1 MNAAPSSTF
10 EAGRLATG
18 LATAEPA
25 AGPRGQLALD
35 HDAASPIDLRARYT
49 RHVEAVLARIE
60 RAIVRALH
68 GLRNAR
74 HRRQAEREL
83 RCLSPALL
91 ADIGIEP
98 EEIEQVVETV
108 FALRRNPAAMRARE
122 SPVIRREARV
132 GLG

>member
-10 EAGRLATG
+10 EAGRLAAG
-18 LATAEPA
+18 FATAESA

-35 HDAASPIDLRARYT
+35 HDAATSADLRARYT
-49 RHVEAVLARIE
+49 RHVEAMLARIE
-60 RAIVRALH
+60 RAIVRALR
-68 GLRNAR
+68 GLRDAR

-83 RCLSPALL
+83 RRLSPALL

-108 FALRRNPAAMRARE
+108 FAARRNL
-122 SPVIRREARV
+122 V
-132 GLG
+132 